1 MCQRQVSFVWARSGG
16 HYKSVSDSSNG
27 ERGLYL
33 NPKERNSLDSC
44 VDMCASSFHTK
55 KLKLL
60 LAGKLP
66 KIEQYDFMQ
75 IILGHGFCN
84 PLVLQVLI
92 NFKLFS

>member
-1 MCQRQVSFVWARSGG
+1 M
-16 HYKSVSDSSNG
+16 SDSSNG

-44 VDMCASSFHTK
+44 ADMCASSFHMK

-60 LAGKLP
+60 FAGKLP
-66 KIEQYDFMQ
+66 EIEQCDFMQ

-84 PLVLQVLI
+84 PLVLQVLQ
-92 NFKLFS
+92 NFNLFS